1 MWHPTILAMIV
12 KEHHGR
18 LWAEVEKSRI
28 PKTTWTASPGL
39 RERLLMRIGDVL
51 IRTGTRLQRR
61 CRPEVC
67 PHPRAYANS
76 AR

>member
-12 KEHHGR
+12 KEHHSN

-28 PKTTWTASPGL
+28 PKTTWTARSGL
-39 RERLLMRIGDVL
+39 QERLLMRVGDAL
-51 IRTGTRLQRR
+51 IRAGLCLQRR
-61 CRPEVC
+61 YRPEMC
-67 PHPRAYANS
+67 PHPKAYPNS